1 MIQEIQPIQYRTVSD
16 SVYGWIKDAIVNG
29 TFQPGEH
36 IAQERLTELLGVSR
50 TPVRDAMKRLEA
62 EGLVVNKPH
71 CGVVVFDATEEQLLE
86 IYEIRI
92 LLEQYCAAK
101 ACLLATDEQID
112 KIEADNS
119 AMRRSPNTSRQFM
132 TGDRN
137 FHRDFCMMSGCASA
151 IEILENL
158 WNRCEAFKAIY
169 YSIDGKADST
179 LEEHA
184 HIIQAFRDR
193 DVETVKAVINSH
205 LQDVV
210 QTTVL
215 RLRAE
220 QRARAAESGNSPP
233 ERAAARGPAAP
244 V

>member
-1 MIQEIQPIQYRTVSD
+1 MIHEVKPIQYRTVSD

-62 EGLVVNKPH
+62 EGLVVSKPH
-71 CGVVVFDATEEQLLE
+71 CGVVVFDVTEEQLME

-101 ACLLATDEQID
+101 ACLLATDEQINQ
-112 KIEADNS
+112 IEADN
-119 AMRRSPNTSRQFM
+119 RSMQNCLNTSRQFM
-132 TGDRN
+132 DGDRR
-137 FHRDFCMMSGCASA
+137 FHRDFCLMSGCTSA
-151 IEILENL
+151 IEILESL
-158 WNRCEAFKAIY
+158 WTRCEAFKAIY
-169 YSIDGKADST
+169 YAVDGKADNT

-184 HIIQAFRDR
+184 NIIQAFRDR
-193 DVETVKAVINSH
+193 DVETVKSVINCH
-205 LQDVV
+205 LQDVI
-210 QTTVL
+210 QTNVL

-220 QRARAAESGNSPP
+220 QTARARREQ
-233 ERAAARGPAAP
+233 EPAG
-244 V
+244 